1 MSKNNVYREF
11 LERYYDDPVGFC
23 RHVLQVVPQ
32 EWQAQLLDQFARG
45 TRRCSIAAGHGVGK
59 SAVTSW
65 AMLWF
70 LLTRYPIKL
79 VATSPTQ
86 SQLFDVLAAE
96 VKRWITE
103 LPEALRELLV
113 VKSERIELASSPT
126 EAFLS
131 FKVSRKDTPDAMQ
144 GIHSA
149 TTFLCVDEAA
159 GVDEAVYEA
168 AYGSMTSANA
178 YICLIGNP
186 TRSSGYFFDTHH
198 KNKNSWYTQ
207 RVSCLDSPLVSP
219 AFTQEMKDKYG
230 TESNQW
236 RTRVLGM
243 FPLIDD
249 DTVIP
254 RGYVEDAVNR
264 RVKVPVGYPPLW
276 GLDVGRMGADKSV
289 LVERV
294 GRKVTKIWSWEKLDL
309 MTLADRVDQL
319 YQEAET
325 KPLDISVDAI
335 GVGAGCLDRLVQLGL
350 PAYGINV
357 GEAPAR
363 ADTYANKRA
372 ELWFTL
378 RDWLNGEVELPDHHQ
393 LVEDLVAPRF
403 EYRPNGTLGL
413 ERKEVTAKR
422 LRKSPDFADALC
434 LTFASNYC
442 DESGNIKP
450 SKKHLRKRAGVVA

>member
-1 MSKNNVYREF
+1 MKKTNVYREF
-11 LERYYDDPVGFC
+11 LERYYDDPVGFVTN
-23 RHVLQVVPQ
+23 VLNVQPQ
-32 EWQAQLLDQFARG
+32 AWQAELLNQFARG

-65 AMLWF
+65 AMLWM

-86 SQLFDVLAAE
+86 SQLFDVLSAE
-96 VKRWITE
+96 VKRWIKE
-103 LPEALRELLV
+103 LPPALNELLI
-113 VKSERIELASSPT
+113 VKAERIELSASPT

-144 GIHSA
+144 GVHSD

-186 TRSSGYFFDTHH
+186 TRSTGYFWETHH
-198 KNKNSWYTQ
+198 TNKNTWFTMN
-207 RVSCLDSPLVSP
+207 VSCLDSPMVSP
-219 AFTQEMKDKYG
+219 DFIEEMKNKYG
-230 TESNQW
+230 IESNQY
-236 RTRVLGM
+236 RTRVRGLW
-243 FPLIDD
+243 PTIDS
-249 DTVIP
+249 DTCIP
-254 RGYVEDAVNR
+254 RGLVEDAVSR
-264 RVKVPVGYPPLW
+264 RVKVPQDYPSLW

-289 LVERV
+289 LIERV
-294 GRKVTKIWSWEKLDL
+294 GRKVTQIWSWEKLDL

-319 YQEAET
+319 YQDSE
-325 KPLDISVDAI
+325 KRPLDISVDAVGI
-335 GVGAGCLDRLVQLGL
+335 GAGCLDRLVQLGL
-350 PAYGINV
+350 PARAINV
-357 GEAPAR
+357 GESPAR
-363 ADTYANKRA
+363 TDTYANKRA

-403 EYRPNGTLGL
+403 NYRPNGTLGL
-413 ERKEVTAKR
+413 ERKEETAKR
-422 LRKSPDFADALC
+422 LRKSPDFADALT
-434 LTFASNYC
+434 LTFASNHC
-442 DESGNIKP
+442 DSVGMIKP
-450 SKKHLRKRAGVVA
+450 ARKQFRRRAGVVA